1 MHDNNMVEAIDSF
14 IHKAT
19 AEFKAPNMNIN
30 GVLVTD
36 KNGLVLANEDVKNDC
51 SGPIALLSDM
61 ASTLFERPAIVCLEN
76 GDQKLIIRE
85 AGKTVFSIYTETTRR

>member
-1 MHDNNMVEAIDSF
+1 MVEAIDSF

-19 AEFKAPNMNIN
+19 TEFKSPNMNIN

-36 KNGLVLANEDVKNDC
+36 KNGLILASEDVKHDC

-61 ASTLFERPAIVCLEN
+61 ASTLFERPAVVCLEN
-76 GDQKLIIRE
+76 GDQKVIIRE
-85 AGKTVFSIYTETTRR
+85 AGKTVFTIYTDATRR